1 MERHNCPNCGAPI
14 SSTQCPYCGTVFY
27 DFTVMDFDKPTY
39 IRIRHN
45 GQYMVFRALARS
57 MDVCMSPD
65 EYVYYCDNRVYA
77 QMPSRAMDVTIDFSV
92 LPDDEG
98 VLMKRKDI
106 TNEIREG

>member
-1 MERHNCPNCGAPI
+1 MERYNCPNCGAPI
-14 SSTQCPYCGTVFY
+14 ESTQCPYCGTIFY

-39 IRIRHN
+39 IRIHYN

-57 MDVCMSPD
+57 MNVSMNPN
-65 EYVYYCDNRVYA
+65 EYAYYADNSVYA
-77 QMPSRAMDVTIDFSV
+77 QMPSMAMDVTIDFSV

-106 TNEIREG
+106 SNEIRER

>member
-14 SSTQCPYCGTVFY
+14 ESTQCPYCGTVFY

-39 IRIRHN
+39 IRIHHK

-57 MDVCMSPD
+57 MNVSMCPD
-65 EYVYYCDNRVYA
+65 EHVYYRDNHVYA
-77 QMPSRAMDVTIDFSV
+77 QMSSWAMDVTIDFSV

>member
-14 SSTQCPYCGTVFY
+14 ESTQCSYCGTVFY

-39 IRIRHN
+39 IRIHYN

-57 MDVCMSPD
+57 MNVSMNPNDC
-65 EYVYYCDNRVYA
+65 VYYADNSVYA
-77 QMPSRAMDVTIDFSV
+77 KMSSMPMDVTIDFSV

-98 VLMKRKDI
+98 VLVKRKELND
-106 TNEIREG
+106 G